1 MFFACRSCGTSF
13 QMCNFIFLI
22 RSLKCILHNVL
33 LPPGLNIACGRNILQ
48 QWHSLWS
55 SEPRLIVKSIKRLK
69 YYRQTIPR
77 SAFGPAIIA
86 GLEFSPKKNEQL
98 SFTTQDKFEYTSS
111 VRFEDTS
118 SVQFEGTS
126 SINFALLQSQHISVL
141 SLSIFQYISRSLNRL
156 DANRLGTKPAPKWN
170 VAS

>member
-1 MFFACRSCGTSF
+1 
-13 QMCNFIFLI
+13 
-22 RSLKCILHNVL
+22 LKCILHNVL

-86 GLEFSPKKNEQL
+86 GLEFSPKKKMNNY
-98 SFTTQDKFEYTSS
+98 SFMTQDVICSKT
-111 VRFEDTS
+111 RH
-118 SVQFEGTS
+118 QFEGTS
-126 SINFALLQSQHISVL
+126 SINFALLQSRHISVL

-156 DANRLGTKPAPKWN
+156 DANRLGTKPAAKWN